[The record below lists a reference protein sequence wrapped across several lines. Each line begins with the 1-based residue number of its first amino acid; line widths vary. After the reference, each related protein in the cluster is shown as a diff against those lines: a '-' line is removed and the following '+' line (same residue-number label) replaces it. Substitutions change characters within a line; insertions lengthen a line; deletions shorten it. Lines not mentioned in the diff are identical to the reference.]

1 MRYCQECGKPI
12 IKNKGDGKKYYKA
25 RKYCNQR
32 CYMKFREIKL
42 PREAGNFLISLKEHK
57 NKNFSFSQIL
67 KQI

>member
-12 IKNKGDGKKYYKA
+12 IKRKGDGKKYYKA

-32 CYMKFREIKL
+32 CYINFRSITL
-42 PREAGNFLISLKEHK
+42 TREPGNFLIALKAHK
-57 NKNFSFSQIL
+57 NKNFSYAQVL